1 MNKLKTSYMGIELK
15 NPLIAASSGLTSSPE
30 KMLQCEKAGLAA
42 VIVKSL
48 FQEDI
53 DNTIASMDE
62 TGHPEEYD
70 YLKSMQTGFDLEKYC
85 TTIRTARKELS
96 IPIFASMNASRQEW
110 WVEYLP
116 QIEKAGADGI
126 ELNLSF
132 LPQDK
137 KMSESAINDWFAG
150 AVRAATRAV
159 SIPVAVKIGPYFSSI
174 PRIADELHKSGAKA
188 IVLFNR
194 FFQFDINID
203 DFTLKSGSPFSSS
216 NDLSMPL
223 RWISLLYGNTPLEL
237 SASSGV
243 HNGKDAVK
251 ALLAGA
257 QTVQLCSTLY
267 QNGVD
272 YSQTILETIEEYMNG
287 HHFRDLSQLRGKM
300 SRKQHGAPEEFE
312 RLQYIKSITGN

>member
-1 MNKLKTSYMGIELK
+1 MGIELK

-42 VIVKSL
+42 VVVKSL

-53 DNTIASMDE
+53 DNTIDSMDE

-85 TTIRTARKELS
+85 STIKTARKELS
-96 IPIFASMNASRQEW
+96 IPIFASMNASGQEW

-126 ELNLSF
+126 ELNLSL

-137 KMSESAINDWFAG
+137 KMSESAISDWFSG
-150 AVRAATRAV
+150 AVRAAASAV
-159 SIPVAVKIGPYFSSI
+159 SIPIAVKIGPYFSSI
-174 PRIADELHKSGAKA
+174 PRLADELHKSEAKA
-188 IVLFNR
+188 LVLFNR

-203 DFTLKSGSPFSSS
+203 DFTLKSGSPFSTS
-216 NDLSMPL
+216 NDLSTPL
-223 RWISLLYGNTPLEL
+223 RWISLLYGNTKLEL

-257 QTVQLCSTLY
+257 QTIQLCSTLY

-272 YSQTILETIEEYMNG
+272 YSREVLDSIEKYMEK
-287 HHFRDLSQLRGKM
+287 HHFQELSQLRGKM
-300 SRKQHGAPEEFE
+300 SRKHHDTPREFE
-312 RLQYIKSITGN
+312 RLQYIKSITGNQS